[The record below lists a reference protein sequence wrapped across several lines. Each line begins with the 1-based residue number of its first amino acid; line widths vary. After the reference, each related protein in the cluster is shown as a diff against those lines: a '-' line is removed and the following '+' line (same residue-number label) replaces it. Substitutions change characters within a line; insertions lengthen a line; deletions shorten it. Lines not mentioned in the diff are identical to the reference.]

1 MYTIVITYSLKNIM
15 NNNRFLRLK
24 IWCNKIVFSLENK
37 KCIQGEKKIYEKIE
51 TNFFETK
58 S

>member
-1 MYTIVITYSLKNIM
+1 M